1 MVNLVSSS
9 GKLFLLCVCWKH
21 RCGIGFSCC
30 HLHADENYC
39 AWRMFCAMGEV
50 ITSYICIVVSWWLSF
65 ASPSV
70 LSICLYH
77 WICVRGF
84 YLCNDSLKRSS
95 GTTSHEVC
103 DMVLRWCPVW
113 YLRAS
118 FNCAWCCCEACVLQT
133 FQESAIAIWL
143 PSMAQNLQ
151 HFLSIF
157 LFLARALSF
166 IVTITYLGT
175 CGCQRFTRLFVHIW
189 PNYVVECT
197 SCM

>member
-39 AWRMFCAMGEV
+39 AWRIFCAMGEV

-95 GTTSHEVC
+95 GTPPTRSVTWFFGDAQCDICVPASIALGAVVRHECCRPFKRARLHFGCPRWHRTSGIFFIYLSLSC
-103 DMVLRWCPVW
+103 DRNDFRHIHVNIGSDM
-113 YLRAS
+113 
-118 FNCAWCCCEACVLQT
+118 
-133 FQESAIAIWL
+133 
-143 PSMAQNLQ
+143 
-151 HFLSIF
+151 
-157 LFLARALSF
+157 
-166 IVTITYLGT
+166 T
-175 CGCQRFTRLFVHIW
+175 CSHT
-189 PNYVVECT
+189 
-197 SCM
+197 